1 MSVAV
6 SMPFVPSPREAPAD
20 AAPVGRAS
28 LRGPRRHQADA
39 AAEHRGAT
47 GRLAVAVA
55 DGVGD
60 SEAAAFAARLVAD
73 HAVRVATLEGRPD
86 TAVLA
91 THDLLEST
99 RDLVP
104 GDAAAVV
111 ALAPG
116 DGDPRWRLAWV
127 GDCRALSWDGRT
139 LRTLTADQTIAA
151 RLRARGLTVHPRFDH
166 VLVTSA
172 RTVGPEE
179 VGTAVVADPGVLLLV
194 SDGVHRSVSAP
205 SLAAALA
212 AGGSAQAR
220 ADRIVALAT
229 AAGTT
234 DNATALVVEP

>member
-6 SMPFVPSPREAPAD
+6 STPIVPFPREAPAD

-28 LRGPRRHQADA
+28 HRGPRRHQADA
-39 AAEHRGAT
+39 SAEHRGAT

-60 SEAAAFAARLVAD
+60 SEDAAFAARLVAD
-73 HAVRVATLEGRPD
+73 HAVRVAALEGRPD

-91 THDLLEST
+91 THDLLVST
-99 RDLVP
+99 HDLVP

-127 GDCRALSWDGRT
+127 GDCRAMAFDGRT

-151 RLRARGLTVHPRFDH
+151 TLRARGLAVHPRFEH
-166 VLVTSA
+166 VLVTSV
-172 RTVGPEE
+172 RTVGPQE
-179 VGTAVVADPGVLLLV
+179 VGIAVAPDPGILLLV
-194 SDGVHRSVSAP
+194 SDGVHRSVSGPA
-205 SLAAALA
+205 LAAALA
-212 AGGSAQAR
+212 AGGSAQAQ
-220 ADRIVALAT
+220 ADRIVALAS

-234 DNATALVVEP
+234 DNATALVVVP